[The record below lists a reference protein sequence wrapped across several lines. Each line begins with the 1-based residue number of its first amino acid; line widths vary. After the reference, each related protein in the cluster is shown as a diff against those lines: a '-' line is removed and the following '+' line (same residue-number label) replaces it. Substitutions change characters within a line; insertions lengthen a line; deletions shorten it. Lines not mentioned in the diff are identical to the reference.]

1 MSDQCNV
8 RYLLEA
14 IGDKKLSEITQND
27 YDLLSAVISD
37 IKDHPHRGKV
47 IYDYIHEYKS
57 EQVSPGNILSIL
69 LESCEEIDEYLYA
82 DENATSLETF
92 DNNADAFKIVDSKSG
107 ARAIIYASGTE
118 TPWGTA
124 SGMTQSQIKLL
135 KSLRIKEIKWYKVVG
150 GEYVPTSNK
159 YVSVESIKVV
169 PIDPDMGKEVAI
181 LCASLVGLMAFCA
194 I

>member
-27 YDLLSAVISD
+27 YDMLSAVISD
-37 IKDHPHRGKV
+37 IKDHPYRGKV
-47 IYDYIHEYKS
+47 IYDYIYEHKA
-57 EQVSPGNILSIL
+57 EQISPGNVLSAL
-69 LESCEEIDEYLYA
+69 LESCEEIEEYLNS
-82 DENATSLETF
+82 DENVTSLETF
-92 DNNADAFKIVDSKSG
+92 DDNTDAFKIIDSKNGS
-107 ARAIIYASGTE
+107 RAVIYASGTE

-124 SGMTQSQIKLL
+124 SGLTQSQIKLL
-135 KSLRIKEIKWYKVVG
+135 RSLRIKEIKWYKVVG

-159 YVSVESIKVV
+159 YMSVDSVKVV
-169 PIDPDMGKEVAI
+169 PIDPNIGKEVAI
-181 LCASLVGLMAFCA
+181 LCASVAALFAFCS